1 MIRHIVILQF
11 NKKEDKDYF
20 SLLKQTVSLVKQ
32 IPGVVSYE
40 IFENESEYVSK
51 ELISFG
57 VEIKFKDQEA
67 LDIFMSHPKHYEANR
82 IFEEYLA
89 DPPYLVLTHSI

>member
-11 NKKEDKDYF
+11 KKDEKDYF
-20 SLLKQTVSLVKQ
+20 SLLKQTIPLVKQ
-32 IPGVVSYE
+32 IPGIVSYDL
-40 IFENESEYVSK
+40 FKNESKYVS
-51 ELISFG
+51 ENLISFG
-57 VEIKFKDQEA
+57 IEIKFKDQKA
-67 LDIFMSHPKHYEANR
+67 LDIFMTHPKHFEANK